1 MRSFLLV
8 VVALLAGVGAALGV
22 LVITGDTSSSSYAAI
37 KQMLSTVRQFPDAQI
52 AFSVYAPG
60 NPLAD
65 LSLVVDQST
74 NDPQVNL
81 DSAGQ
86 RANSEIFVF
95 LAKQPV
101 LDLIVAGGNAYARID
116 FSLLRPIFPTSAEQ
130 TAVDSL
136 QAQAGNRWLAL
147 PPGLING
154 FAGAG
159 GPSGITAGEVRE
171 YVAAVEQ
178 AVRSHAVVSSGVSAG
193 GAHGIVVTGPIGPLV
208 SAALSALDDLPA
220 GIAARLPALS
230 PLAGQAGT
238 YRIGFYSDSDGVL
251 RQVGLGMKRAGSAT
265 GVGVVINHNPVTIAP
280 PKGAR
285 PFPLSS
291 VEGLLKLGSEVL
303 PAGLL

>member
-8 VVALLAGVGAALGV
+8 VAALLAGVGAALGV
-22 LVITGDTSSSSYAAI
+22 LVITGDTSSSGYAAI
-37 KQMLSTVRQFPDAQI
+37 KQMLATVRQFPDAQI

-81 DSAGQ
+81 DAAGQ

-101 LDLIVAGGNAYARID
+101 LDLIVAGDNAYARID
-116 FSLLRPIFPTSAEQ
+116 FLLLRSIFPTSAEQ
-130 TAVDSL
+130 TAVNSL

-154 FAGAG
+154 FAGTG

-178 AVRSHAVVSSGVSAG
+178 AVRSHAVVSSGVSAS

-220 GIAARLPALS
+220 GIAARLPAQ
-230 PLAGQAGT
+230 LAGRSGGDLPDRLLQRLRRRPPPGGPRDEARGL
-238 YRIGFYSDSDGVL
+238 SDGG
-251 RQVGLGMKRAGSAT
+251 RRRHQPQPR
-265 GVGVVINHNPVTIAP
+265 HD
-280 PKGAR
+280 R
-285 PFPLSS
+285 PA
-291 VEGLLKLGSEVL
+291 EGCPAL
-303 PAGLL
+303 PALLGRGPPQARQ

>member
-8 VVALLAGVGAALGV
+8 VAALLAGVGAALGV
-22 LVITGDTSSSSYAAI
+22 LVITGDTSSSGYAAI
-37 KQMLSTVRQFPDAQI
+37 KQMLATVRQFPDAQI
-52 AFSVYAPG
+52 AFSVYVPG

-81 DSAGQ
+81 DAAGQ

-101 LDLIVAGGNAYARID
+101 LDLIVAGNNAYARID
-116 FSLLRPIFPTSAEQ
+116 FLLLRSIFPTSAEQ
-130 TAVDSL
+130 TAVNSL

-154 FAGAG
+154 FAGTG

-178 AVRSHAVVSSGVSAG
+178 AVRSHAVVSSGVSAS
-193 GAHGIVVTGPIGPLV
+193 GADGIVVTGPIGPLV
-208 SAALSALDDLPA
+208 SAALSARRPPRRHRRPPPRAQLAGRSGGDLPDRLLQRLRRRPPP
-220 GIAARLPALS
+220 GGPRDEARGLSDGGRRRHQPQPRHDRPAEGCPALPALLGRG
-230 PLAGQAGT
+230 PPQA
-238 YRIGFYSDSDGVL
+238 
-251 RQVGLGMKRAGSAT
+251 RQ
-265 GVGVVINHNPVTIAP
+265 
-280 PKGAR
+280 
-285 PFPLSS
+285 
-291 VEGLLKLGSEVL
+291 
-303 PAGLL
+303 